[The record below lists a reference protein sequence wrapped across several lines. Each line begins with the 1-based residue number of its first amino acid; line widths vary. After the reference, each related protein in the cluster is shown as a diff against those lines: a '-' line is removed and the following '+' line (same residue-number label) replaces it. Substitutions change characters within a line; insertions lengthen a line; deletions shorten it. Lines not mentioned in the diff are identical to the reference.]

1 MAEAVKE
8 EKIIKIEKK
17 CNQTEKN
24 TFYITEN
31 INMAHCK

>member
-1 MAEAVKE
+1 MKEE

-24 TFYITEN
+24 TLYYKEN
-31 INMAHCK
+31 KRI